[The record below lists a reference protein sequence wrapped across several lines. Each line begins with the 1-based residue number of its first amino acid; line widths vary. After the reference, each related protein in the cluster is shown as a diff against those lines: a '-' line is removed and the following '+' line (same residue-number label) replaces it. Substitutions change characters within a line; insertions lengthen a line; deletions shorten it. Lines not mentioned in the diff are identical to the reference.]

1 MKRFLTSPMFTPG
14 VRLFAGLAV
23 FALIGMVVTGFSTCF
38 PAEWSWTPPQLH
50 CEGDQGVVD
59 SILGPLTG
67 GWKGGVGNHIVYAV
81 FLSVFLA
88 STGLA
93 GLMAAFRDA
102 DPESLAEVAHVDTA
116 PVVEPPRH
124 ASYWPMLSAFAAGIT
139 VVGVAVNTALFI
151 AGVFAMVLIGMEW
164 AVRTWAENAT
174 GDPTLNEEYR
184 ERLAGVL
191 EIPGL
196 AAVAIGA
203 FVMAGSRVFLAVDAT
218 AAVVIAGA
226 AAFILLIGFSFFAYY
241 PRAGR
246 SVASIFVVL
255 AGIIVIGT
263 GIFAA
268 ALGERE
274 FEEHHGET
282 PHEVDADADDT
293 GSTDEVEHSDD
304 TTETTVAVEE
314 GE

>member
-1 MKRFLTSPMFTPG
+1 MKRFFTSPMFTPG

-23 FALIGMVVTGFSTCF
+23 FGLIGMFLTGFSTCF
-38 PAEWSWTPPQLH
+38 PADWSWTPPQLH
-50 CEGDQGVVD
+50 CQGEQGAVD
-59 SILGPLTG
+59 SVLGPLTG
-67 GWKGGVGNHIVYAV
+67 GWKGGVGNHFVYG
-81 FLSVFLA
+81 VFLA
-88 STGLA
+88 VFVTSTAMA

-102 DPESLAEVAHVDTA
+102 DPESLAELAHVESA

-124 ASYWPMLSAFAAGIT
+124 SSYWPMLSAFAAGT
-139 VVGVAVNTALFI
+139 AVVGLAVNTALFL
-151 AGVFAMVLIGMEW
+151 AGVFALVLIGMEW

-184 ERLAGVL
+184 EHLAGVL

-196 AAVAIGA
+196 AVVAIGA

-218 AAVVIAGA
+218 AAVIIAGVA
-226 AAFILLIGFSFFAYY
+226 SFLLLLGFSAVAYY
-241 PRAGR
+241 PRAGK

-255 AGIIVIGT
+255 AGIIVIGS

-268 ALGERE
+268 AIGERD

-282 PHEVDADADDT
+282 PHEADTESGDTDSGDT
-293 GSTDEVEHSDD
+293 GSHD
-304 TTETTVAVEE
+304 TTDTSVAAEE

>member
-1 MKRFLTSPMFTPG
+1 MKRFFTSTMFTPG

-23 FALIGMVVTGFSTCF
+23 FGLVGMILTGFSTCF
-38 PAEWSWTPPQLH
+38 PADWSWTPPQLH
-50 CEGDQGVVD
+50 CQGDQGVVD
-59 SILGPLTG
+59 SVLGPLTG
-67 GWKGGVGNHIVYAV
+67 GWKGGVGNHFVYGIFVAV
-81 FLSVFLA
+81 FLV
-88 STGLA
+88 STAMA
-93 GLMAAFRDA
+93 GLLAAFRDA

-124 ASYWPMLSAFAAGIT
+124 ASYWPMLAAFAAGTT
-139 VVGVAVNTALFI
+139 VVGLAVNTALFL
-151 AGVFAMVLIGMEW
+151 AGVFALVLIGMEW

-196 AAVAIGA
+196 AVVAIGA

-218 AAVVIAGA
+218 AAVIIAGA
-226 AAFILLIGFSFFAYY
+226 ASFFLLLGFTLLAYY
-241 PRAGR
+241 PRAGK
-246 SVASIFVVL
+246 SVASIFVLL
-255 AGIIVIGT
+255 AGIIVIGS

-268 ALGERE
+268 AIGERD

-282 PHEVDADADDT
+282 SHEVDADAEDT
-293 GSTDEVEHSDD
+293 GQSDDSNATD
-304 TTETTVAVEE
+304 TTETSVAVEE